1 MLTEGFSHRAR
12 LALGILGASV
22 LAAAAPVAVSAAS
35 ARDLANQVLHN
46 PRITL
51 ATVHVS
57 GVVDRANAHRNI
69 VDTANGQAAT
79 RSHYQN
85 APGGTVGLSAAMLQG
100 MLNRAATSSPIS
112 VSEIAGGSHAVNS
125 RHYAGVAFD
134 ANVIKGHQVSVLGD
148 DEKAFMNGCRADGA
162 TEVLFEGTHVHCA
175 W

>member
-1 MLTEGFSHRAR
+1 MHTNDLSQRAR

-22 LAAAAPVAVSAAS
+22 LAVATPVAVSAAS
-35 ARDLANQVLHN
+35 ARDLANQVLHS

-57 GVVDRANAHRNI
+57 GVVDRANAHQNI

-85 APGGTVGLSAAMLQG
+85 APGGTVALSAAMLQG
-100 MLNRAATSSPIS
+100 MLHRSARFPFR

-125 RHYAGVAFD
+125 RHYRGVAFD
-134 ANVIKGHQVSVLGD
+134 ADIINGHRVTSQGN
-148 DEKAFMNGCRADGA
+148 DERAFMAGCRADGA

>member
-1 MLTEGFSHRAR
+1 MHTNDLSQRAR
-12 LALGILGASV
+12 VALGILGASV
-22 LAAAAPVAVSAAS
+22 LAVAAPVAVSAAS
-35 ARDLANQVLHN
+35 ARDLANQVLHS

-57 GVVDRANAHRNI
+57 GVVDRANAHQNI

-85 APGGTVGLSAAMLQG
+85 APGGTVGLSPAMLQG
-100 MLNRAATSSPIS
+100 MLHRSARFPFR

-125 RHYAGVAFD
+125 RHYRGVAFD
-134 ANVIKGHQVSVLGD
+134 ADIINGHRVTSQGS
-148 DEKAFMNGCRADGA
+148 DETAFMAGCRADGA